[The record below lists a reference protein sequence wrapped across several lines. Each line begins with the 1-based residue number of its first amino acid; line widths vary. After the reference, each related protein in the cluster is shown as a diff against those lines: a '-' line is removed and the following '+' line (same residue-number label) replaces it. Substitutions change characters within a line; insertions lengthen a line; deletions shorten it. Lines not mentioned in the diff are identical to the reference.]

1 MTTSSRTARSGQ
13 SSPARDLSQAIPS
26 GLFPTAG
33 VAIPREAPAPIPR
46 EADALRKVAI
56 PREANGL
63 LKVAIPREKAISD
76 AWAIP
81 GKGAERRAAG
91 TKAGKLKLA
100 ESRAGA
106 RKSWTI
112 RTSLESGEAIRVR
125 RSDAGYA
132 VTLRFRDGSKELREP
147 YLCYLTASE
156 WSEARQGSI
165 EQMTRLVSEKMRR
178 RKDAPL
184 LAELIS
190 RLEATAMNGPERRNT

>member
-1 MTTSSRTARSGQ
+1 MRTSSRSSRSGQ

-26 GLFPTAG
+26 CLFPTAG
-33 VAIPREAPAPIPR
+33 VAIPREAPAPVPR

-63 LKVAIPREKAISD
+63 LKVAIPREKAIGD

-81 GKGAERRAAG
+81 GEGSEHWAAG

-112 RTSLESGEAIRVR
+112 PTCRESGEALRVR
-125 RSDAGYA
+125 RSDAGFA
-132 VTLRFRDGSKELREP
+132 VSLRFRDQSDELREP

-156 WSEARQGSI
+156 WGEARRGSVG
-165 EQMTRLVSEKMRR
+165 QMARLVSEKMRR

-184 LAELIS
+184 LAELIR
-190 RLEATAMNGPERRNT
+190 RLEATATNQP